1 MNSQPAIRIIQS
13 GGFGPLS
20 PPKRKVTDKMTNYIV
35 TRNGVRVEY
44 RAKNR
49 MELDK
54 QLESFTKLLPNSPP
68 VESIVEGKLPH
79 RRELATGATGRK
91 FGARWV
97 ENPLASLGRKGG
109 EA

>member
-1 MNSQPAIRIIQS
+1 MR
-13 GGFGPLS
+13 GGRCGVAPFVWARPFFIF
-20 PPKRKVTDKMTNYIV
+20 KRKVTDKMTNYIV

-79 RRELATGATGRK
+79 RKDLAPYAMGRQ
-91 FGARWV
+91 FGARWIESPFGKEV
-97 ENPLASLGRKGG
+97 KHEN
-109 EA
+109 